1 MPETIGVAT
10 LSGSLNG
17 QNDNLGTANGSL
29 NIEGTTVGTV
39 SIEGSASGIISS
51 EGGATGVLST
61 EGHGTATLSLRI
73 GQDGQDGFSPSA
85 SVSQDGKDGFS
96 PTITIHKDTKTEYIL
111 KITDVNGSY
120 LTPNL
125 YPDLEGL
132 QDVVT
137 LVAGKVDKDL
147 SDYVEINPATLN
159 VGQRQNTYLY
169 VDVMNKPRKLS
180 VGTLALQ
187 QETNERIAKKLQ
199 TVSEVPTRE
208 NWKIGDYILLD
219 VVPSKD

>member
-73 GQDGQDGFSPSA
+73 GQDG
-85 SVSQDGKDGFS
+85 QDGKDGFS

>member
-73 GQDGQDGFSPSA
+73 GQDGQDG
-85 SVSQDGKDGFS
+85 KDGFS

-147 SDYVEINPATLN
+147 SDYVEINPVTLN